1 MNGRLPGSAGL
12 PTLAELTHRLASGV
26 TTVEAVARTCL
37 ERIEVA
43 DPGVRAWVHVD
54 PEAVLAGAREL
65 DGFSVAARGVLHGI
79 PLGVKD
85 IFDTHDMPTTYGSP
99 IYAGHRPRADAAIV
113 SIARRCG
120 MLPLGKLVTTEFA
133 AWPPG
138 PTTNPHDATR
148 TPGGSSSGS
157 AAAVAAGMV
166 PVAFATQTTGS
177 IIRPAAF
184 CGVVG
189 YKPSYGTLPCFGA
202 KAISESFD
210 TVGVMA
216 RTVADAALLVGAL
229 SGRAL
234 EPPPEPAAPR
244 LGICLTHEWPAALP
258 ETAALFDA
266 LPRLLERAG
275 ARPTLRALPGAFA
288 GLAEAQSTIWTFE
301 IARCLADE
309 HRRFRE
315 LIREP
320 LRGMLDEGAAMP
332 IAEYDESLRRLR
344 ECRAALAAVF
354 DGLDVL
360 VVPSAPGEAPDVA
373 TTGDPVF
380 NRAWSALGAP
390 AITVPAGAGPS
401 GLPLGVQVVGL
412 PGQDPRVVACAAW
425 IERALSGAAQS
436 TSPTTRY
443 TDTTG
448 AESAALQTFP
458 HAPEG

>member
-1 MNGRLPGSAGL
+1 MSSQAPV
-12 PTLAELTHRLASGV
+12 PTIAELSRRIASGA
-26 TTVEAVARTCL
+26 TTAEALARACL
-37 ERIEVA
+37 DQIELA
-43 DPGVRAWVHVD
+43 DATVRAWVHVD

-65 DGFSVAARGVLHGI
+65 DRVAVAARGPLHGI
-79 PLGVKD
+79 PIGVKD
-85 IFDTHDMPTTYGSP
+85 IFDTYDMPTAYGSP
-99 IYAGHRPRADAAIV
+99 IYSGHRPAADAASV
-113 SIARRCG
+113 SIARRRG
-120 MLPLGKLVTTEFA
+120 MLPLGKCVTTEFA

-157 AAAVAAGMV
+157 AAAVASGMV

-189 YKPSYGTLPCFGA
+189 YKPSHGTLPCVGV

-210 TVGVMA
+210 TIGVMA
-216 RTVADAALLVGAL
+216 LTVCDAALVVGAL

-234 EPPPEPAAPR
+234 ELPPEPAAPR

-258 ETAALFDA
+258 ETVALFEA

-275 ARPTLRALPGAFA
+275 ARPALVTLPSEFA
-288 GLAEAQSTIWTFE
+288 GLVEVQSTIWTFE

-309 HRRFRE
+309 HGRFRD

-320 LRGMLDEGAAMP
+320 LRGMLDDGAGMP
-332 IAEYDESLRRLR
+332 VAEYDEALRRLR
-344 ECRAALAAVF
+344 ECRSALASVF

-360 VVPSAPGEAPDVA
+360 VVPAAPGEAPEVA

-380 NRAWSALGAP
+380 NRAWSALG
-390 AITVPAGAGPS
+390 VPALTIPAGPGPS

-412 PGQDPRVVACAAW
+412 PGQDAHVLACAAW
-425 IERALSGAAQS
+425 IEGALAPVAA
-436 TSPTTRY
+436 R
-443 TDTTG
+443 
-448 AESAALQTFP
+448 
-458 HAPEG
+458 